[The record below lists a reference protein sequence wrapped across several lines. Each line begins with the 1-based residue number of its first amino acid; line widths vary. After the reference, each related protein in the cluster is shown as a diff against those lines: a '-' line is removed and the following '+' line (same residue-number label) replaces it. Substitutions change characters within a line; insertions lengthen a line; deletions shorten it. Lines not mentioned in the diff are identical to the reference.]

1 MSDLESREGIV
12 EFPCDVERLADGN
25 TLIADAGD
33 EAGDGSEVVE
43 VTPDGEIV
51 WRYGGDMRFAH
62 SARRLGNGNTL
73 IADTTND
80 RIIEVTPDG
89 QIAFSSDQ
97 WGGGTG
103 KLSDGSHLHYPNK
116 AKVEPDG
123 TLLITDRNNDR
134 AVQVTRGGEVV
145 WQYAGRVKHPH
156 NAQFTPNGNLLIAD
170 SDGQYVTEVD
180 QAGNVQWQYGD
191 GTTDVLNWPRDADR
205 LPSGNTLIVDSKHAR
220 VLEVT
225 PDGEVAWEYK
235 ADHWANFYDADRL
248 GNGNTLMASQQH
260 QAVLE
265 VNPAGEIVWQFR
277 NYVRRFPIHDKIQNG
292 RFEELDETGG
302 PLHWVVAKRLSEG
315 GGELAWTENASG
327 KKCPGLAY
335 DRSGA
340 LCLQQTRAV
349 TPGKSYRVSGIIK
362 AESVEG
368 FACVQLAFIDAM
380 GGLLCDATRSPRSE
394 LISGETPWDRV
405 LFPAEAPEGAVAAD
419 LRLFINGKGKVFVDE
434 LFCFG

>member
-1 MSDLESREGIV
+1 MMNLNRQQGSLLIHQLLTDLREDTPEQEIA
-12 EFPCDVERLADGN
+12 ERLDLAATDYPRQRYDSIN
-25 TLIADAGD
+25 SDTLNEEIARFIQHLYRHGLVPSRQVNYRVALA
-33 EAGDGSEVVE
+33 EANYLLD
-43 VTPDGEIV
+43 
-51 WRYGGDMRFAH
+51 
-62 SARRLGNGNTL
+62 
-73 IADTTND
+73 
-80 RIIEVTPDG
+80 
-89 QIAFSSDQ
+89 SS
-97 WGGGTG
+97 
-103 KLSDGSHLHYPNK
+103 
-116 AKVEPDG
+116 
-123 TLLITDRNNDR
+123 
-134 AVQVTRGGEVV
+134 
-145 WQYAGRVKHPH
+145 YAGRRQGGYETAYLHISTTGSEGLEILFRDLTETVKER
-156 NAQFTPNGNLLIAD
+156 AIRRFTGWKWSILIDPTDKDLHRNIVEGLMDHFGQLLL
-170 SDGQYVTEVD
+170 GQDV
-180 QAGNVQWQYGD
+180 AGG
-191 GTTDVLNWPRDADR
+191 
-205 LPSGNTLIVDSKHAR
+205 S
-220 VLEVT
+220 
-225 PDGEVAWEYK
+225 
-235 ADHWANFYDADRL
+235 DHWAKFYDADRL